1 MFPNKRDKGNSVFP
15 TWELI
20 VPKGG
25 TDSSL
30 HGNLWE
36 QISEQAKGM
45 PLFNRLLVRED
56 YRNKVCFAL
65 EQENRKDERITR
77 GYTTSGNFYWVK
89 VKI

>member
-1 MFPNKRDKGNSVFP
+1 
-15 TWELI
+15 
-20 VPKGG
+20 
-25 TDSSL
+25 
-30 HGNLWE
+30 
-36 QISEQAKGM
+36 M

-65 EQENRKDERITR
+65 EQENRKGERITR